1 MTKNP
6 PPKLTWDLEMS
17 LSGELLPSPECVAF
31 EVAAWSCES
40 KERGVEE
47 DTLATSSPGAASF
60 SLDEPKTNWVESSFG
75 AGAVAK
81 FC

>member
-6 PPKLTWDLEMS
+6 PKLTWELETS
-17 LSGELLPSPECVAF
+17 LSDELPPSPECVAF

-40 KERGVEE
+40 EEKGVGE
-47 DTLATSSPGAASF
+47 DSLATSSPGTASI
-60 SLDEPKTNWVESSFG
+60 SLDEPETNWVESSFG
-75 AGAVAK
+75 AGALTK